1 MSVKTYNNRNLFVHV
16 GLGKCA
22 TSYLQEFLF
31 PKISS
36 ILNYKYFYP
45 NAKFLK
51 QIDYLNYKAHPF
63 ESKKIQFPNKS
74 LISLE
79 ILSGDLFYNPHYYK
93 KASEINSRIFSKKTN
108 IIITIREAESFLISV
123 YSELLGNM
131 FTIKQK
137 DYFVTKKNFKK
148 ENNYFFNYKKLS
160 YEKLISFY
168 VNKFDCVYVVKYEDT
183 KNLKLWSKIF
193 KNKKIEKIKLK
204 NKVINR
210 SLSKITLNLL
220 FYTNSF
226 LNVFGINLR
235 QYSFNYKEFLR
246 KYLEKWVVKFNLYK
260 KINIDEK
267 IVKNINRKNKKFY
280 NKIISGKFYK
290 KKQN

>member
-1 MSVKTYNNRNLFVHV
+1 MYVHI
-16 GLGKCA
+16 GLGKCS
-22 TSYLQEFLF
+22 TSYLQEFIF
-31 PKISS
+31 PKIAS
-36 ILNYKYFYP
+36 ILNYEYFYP

-51 QIDYLNYKAHPF
+51 QFDYLNYKVHPF
-63 ESKKIQFPNKS
+63 ESKKIQFPIKS
-74 LISLE
+74 FISLE

-93 KASEINSRIFSKKTN
+93 NASEINSRIFSKNSN
-108 IIITIREAESFLISV
+108 IIITIREPESFVTSV
-123 YSELLGNM
+123 YSELLSNV

-148 ENNYFFNYKKLS
+148 ENKYFFDYKKLS

-168 VNKFDCVYVVKYEDT
+168 VNKFDCVYVIKYEDT

-226 LNVFGINLR
+226 LNFFGINLR

-246 KYLEKWVVKFNLYK
+246 KSLEKWVIKFNLYK

-267 IVKNINRKNKKFY
+267 IVEIINRKNKKFY
-280 NKIISGKFYK
+280 KKLKSGKFYK
-290 KKQN
+290 KKL